1 VTVVDTAD
9 LTERVRARLVAA
21 GAQPSATTVAA
32 AVRAEGVVCGDRD
45 MAAILRDVG
54 DEVAGAGPLAGILR
68 DPAVTDVLV
77 NAPDDVWFDR
87 GNGLERLPVR
97 FRNDAAVRAL
107 VLRLLA
113 GSGRRLDTAQPWV
126 DARLP
131 GGVRLH
137 AVLPPVAAHGTAV
150 SLRIQRSRPFAL
162 AELIAL
168 GTVDGRTADVLRAV
182 VAARLAVVVTGGT
195 GSGKTTLLNALLG
208 LVDSGER
215 IVIVE
220 DAGELRP
227 DRPHVVCLEART
239 ANVDGAGAV
248 TLRDLVRQALRMRPD
263 RLVVGEVRGVEVCDL
278 LAALNTGH
286 EGSMTTLHA
295 NSPRDVPARL
305 EALATPAGIS
315 REAVQAQ
322 LAAGLDVVVHLRRSA
337 VGRVVSDIG
346 VVGETRDGV
355 SVSAAW
361 SGSTPGP
368 AAGELRRLLVE
379 RGIDEAPF
387 PEAG

>member
-1 VTVVDTAD
+1 MSAVDFAD
-9 LTERVRARLVAA
+9 LTERVRARMVAT
-21 GAQPSATTVAA
+21 GAEPSATTVAA

-45 MAAILRDVG
+45 LAAILRAVG

-87 GNGLERLPVR
+87 GSGLERLAVR

-137 AVLPPVAAHGTAV
+137 AVLPPVATRGTTV
-150 SLRIQRSRPFAL
+150 SLRIARSRPFAL
-162 AELIAL
+162 DELIAL
-168 GTVDGRTADVLRAV
+168 GTVDVFVADLLRAV

-195 GSGKTTLLNALLG
+195 GSGKTTLLNVLLG
-208 LVDSGER
+208 LVDPAER

-220 DAGELRP
+220 DAGELHP
-227 DRPHVVCLEART
+227 DRPHVVSLEART

-295 NSPRDVPARL
+295 NSPHDVPARF

-322 LAAGLDVVVHLRRSA
+322 FVAGVDAVVHLRRSPA
-337 VGRVVSDIG
+337 GRVVSDIG
-346 VVGETRDGV
+346 LVDQTREGV
-355 SVSAAW
+355 RVVSAWRA
-361 SGSTPGP
+361 STPGP
-368 AAGELRRLLVE
+368 AATALRQLLVE
-379 RGIDEAPF
+379 RGVDVALLPDVQ
-387 PEAG
+387 

>member
-1 VTVVDTAD
+1 
-9 LTERVRARLVAA
+9 VRARLVAA
-21 GAQPSATTVAA
+21 GAQASATTVAA

-45 MAAILRDVG
+45 LAAILRAVV
-54 DEVAGAGPLAGILR
+54 DEVAGAGPLADVLR
-68 DPAVTDVLV
+68 DSAVTDVLV
-77 NAPDDVWFDR
+77 NAPDEVWVDR
-87 GNGLERLPVR
+87 GNGLERLEVR

-113 GSGRRLDTAQPWV
+113 GSGRRLDTSQPWV

-137 AVLPPVAAHGTAV
+137 AVLPPVAQRATTV
-150 SLRIQRSRPFAL
+150 SLRIQRSRPFQL
-162 AELIAL
+162 DELIAL
-168 GTVDGRTADVLRAV
+168 GTVDAALAALLRAI
-182 VAARLAVVVTGGT
+182 VAARLALVVTGGT

-208 LVDSGER
+208 LVDPGER

-220 DAGELRP
+220 DACELRP
-227 DRPHVVCLEART
+227 DRPHVVSLEART
-239 ANVDGAGAV
+239 PNVDGAGAV

-295 NSPRDVPARL
+295 NSPRDVPARF

-322 LAAGLDVVVHLRRSA
+322 LTAGVDVVVHLRRSGA
-337 VGRVVSDIG
+337 GRVVSDIG
-346 VVGETRDGV
+346 LVDETRDGV
-355 SVSAAW
+355 RVLSAWCGSAA
-361 SGSTPGP
+361 GP
-368 AAGELRRLLVE
+368 AAGALRGLLVE
-379 RGIDEAPF
+379 RGIDVALLP
-387 PEAG
+387 ALS